1 MRISPLPPLQ
11 CLIAFEASVRHASF
25 TRAAGELHLTQSAI
39 SRQIGQLEE
48 FLGRALFLREPRALR
63 LTVAGERY
71 AGRIRALLEE
81 CSEATFEIMKRYG
94 DLDLAIACSAGVGA
108 LWLTPRLGAFCS
120 ANPNINLRLI
130 VRDSLT
136 SLAPSEFD
144 VGLYYLRD
152 HCEPHLDARLLIEE
166 SVFPVCAP
174 DYLGGR
180 LLPPAELV
188 DKTLLIHE
196 DRQRPWM
203 SWDEWFE
210 LSGVTIPKKRRVVVA
225 NHYPQL
231 VQMAIYGHG
240 LVLGWSQMIDHYL
253 EQRQLV
259 RATRESATNG
269 GGYYIVTPNERSM
282 NRAAALFTR
291 WLTQQTAPNDLLI
304 SA

>member
-25 TRAAGELHLTQSAI
+25 TRAASELNLTQSAI

-71 AGRIRALLEE
+71 AERIRALLEE

-94 DLDLAIACSAGVGA
+94 DLDLAVACSAGVGT
-108 LWLTPRLGAFCS
+108 LWLTPRLSSFCS
-120 ANPNINLRLI
+120 AHPNINLRLI
-130 VRDSLT
+130 VRDSLA

-152 HCEPHLDARLLIEE
+152 RCESHLDSQLLIDEE
-166 SVFPVCAP
+166 VFPVCSP

-180 LLPPAELV
+180 LLSPAELV
-188 DKTLLIHE
+188 EETLLTHE

-203 SWDEWFE
+203 SWDEWLE
-210 LSGVTIPKKRRVVVA
+210 LNGVAMPKKRRIIVA

-231 VQMAIYGHG
+231 VQMAVYGQG
-240 LVLGWSQMIDHYL
+240 LVLGWNQMIDHYL
-253 EQRQLV
+253 ETRQLV

-282 NRAAALFTR
+282 KRAVALFKR
-291 WLTQQTAPNDLLI
+291 WLTQQSAPNELLI

>member
-25 TRAAGELHLTQSAI
+25 TRAAVELNLTQSAI

-48 FLGRALFLREPRALR
+48 FLGRTLFLREPRALR

-71 AGRIRALLEE
+71 ASRVRTLLEE

-94 DLDLAIACSAGVGA
+94 DFDLSVACSSGIGI
-108 LWLTPRLGAFCS
+108 LWLTPRLCAFR
-120 ANPNINLRLI
+120 AAHPNVNLRLI
-130 VRDSLT
+130 VRDSLA

-152 HCEPHLDARLLIEE
+152 RCESHLDAERLIDEE
-166 SVFPVCAP
+166 VFPVCSP
-174 DYLGGR
+174 DYLDGR
-180 LLPPAELV
+180 LVSPAELLEH
-188 DKTLLIHE
+188 TLLTHE

-203 SWDEWFE
+203 SWDEWLE
-210 LSGVTIPKKRRVVVA
+210 LNGVIMAKKPKIIAA

-231 VQMAIYGHG
+231 VQMAVYGQG
-240 LVLGWSQMIDHYL
+240 IVLGWNRLIDQYL
-253 EQRQLV
+253 EKRQLV
-259 RATRESATNG
+259 RATRETATHG
-269 GGYYIVTPNERSM
+269 GGYYIVTPHERTM
-282 NRAAALFTR
+282 NRAATLFTR
-291 WLTQQTAPNDLLI
+291 WLAQQRAPDDLRI